1 MWNGMIT
8 TALIVGRNGLQM
20 TEIEKLNERLESIE
34 QAITATQ
41 HAASVDRKLSHD
53 KHLSGHFTK
62 ALTELTTLKTGLQA
76 LIKRYETVGK

>member
-1 MWNGMIT
+1 
-8 TALIVGRNGLQM
+8 M
-20 TEIEKLNERLESIE
+20 TETDKLNERLEAIE

-62 ALTELTTLKTGLQA
+62 ALTELDSLRNSIKA
-76 LIKRYETVGK
+76 LIKRHETVGR

>member
-1 MWNGMIT
+1 
-8 TALIVGRNGLQM
+8 M
-20 TEIEKLNERLESIE
+20 TETDKLNERLEAIE

-62 ALTELTTLKTGLQA
+62 ALTELDSLRNSIKS
-76 LIKRYETVGK
+76 LIKRHETVGR